1 MAISNSGVG
10 IRPGV
15 CTSTTRPTAPY
26 EGQMIYETDTDKTLF
41 WNGTAWVN
49 VNSVSP
55 DFTGTPTAPTATAGT
70 NTTQLATTAFATTAG
85 GLVHITNS
93 TVGTGVSTHTVSS
106 CFSSSYDNYKII
118 YAAGVGSNPVAISMQ
133 LGASVTGYYQ
143 GLQYVSYGTGAVSST
158 SNNNAASW
166 GYIGEASA
174 SMTAINVDVHSPFLA
189 KFSTMF
195 GGYSGTVAG
204 TISGYHGVATSYTGF
219 TLATAGNT
227 MTGGTVTVYGYRK

>member
-1 MAISNSGVG
+1 MAISNNSTGL
-10 IRPGV
+10 RPGV

-41 WNGTAWVN
+41 WNGSAWVN

-70 NTTQLATTAFATTAG
+70 NTTQLANTEFANTAG
-85 GLVHITNS
+85 GLVYIASS
-93 TVGTGVSTHTVSS
+93 TVGTGVTTHAVSN
-106 CFSSSYDNYKII
+106 CFSTTYDNYKIT

-143 GLQYVSYGTGAVSST
+143 SLQYVTYSTGLLSAGGVNNGST
-158 SNNNAASW
+158 W
-166 GYIGEASA
+166 GYIGEASP

-195 GGYSGTVAG
+195 GGYSGTVGG

>member
-1 MAISNSGVG
+1 MAISNNSTGL
-10 IRPGV
+10 RPGV

-41 WNGTAWVN
+41 WNGSAWVN

-55 DFTGTPTAPTATAGT
+55 AFTGTPTAPTATAGT
-70 NTTQLATTAFATTAG
+70 NTTQLATTEFANTAG
-85 GLVHITNS
+85 GLVYIASS
-93 TVGTGVSTHTVSS
+93 TVGTGVTTHAVSN
-106 CFSSSYDNYKII
+106 CFSTTYDNYKIT
-118 YAAGVGSNPVAISMQ
+118 YSAGVGSNPVAITMQ

-143 GLQYVSYGTGAVSST
+143 SLQYVTYSTGLLSAGGVNNGST
-158 SNNNAASW
+158 W
-166 GYIGEASA
+166 GYIGEASP

-195 GGYSGTVAG
+195 GGYSGTVGG

-219 TLATAGNT
+219 TLAVSGNT